1 MQFDF
6 DLKAHLTP
14 GHALPCGAVE
24 PVGIDERRI
33 VGAAHRAHQI
43 GGCQGEERGVAVHG
57 EQGRF
62 GNANWQPTFR
72 RPMAPAMSDV
82 PILYSFR
89 RCPYAMRARMALMVS
104 GTTYAHR
111 EVVLRCKPAAMLAA
125 SPKGTV
131 PVLVLA
137 AGTVIDESI
146 DIMHWA
152 LEKHDPENWL
162 TRIDA
167 ELVGLFDSA
176 FKHHLDR
183 YKYAARYDAD
193 PLANRSAGLAILADL
208 DTRLAGL
215 TYLGGERPRFS
226 DIAIFPFVR
235 QFAGV
240 DAAWFAACAPQRV
253 REWLAILVASDL
265 YERAMVRIEPWTGE
279 QD

>member
-1 MQFDF
+1 
-6 DLKAHLTP
+6 
-14 GHALPCGAVE
+14 
-24 PVGIDERRI
+24 
-33 VGAAHRAHQI
+33 
-43 GGCQGEERGVAVHG
+43 
-57 EQGRF
+57 
-62 GNANWQPTFR
+62 
-72 RPMAPAMSDV
+72 MAPAMSDV

-131 PVLVLA
+131 PVLVLVD
-137 AGTVIDESI
+137 GTVIDESI

-152 LEKHDPENWL
+152 LAQNDPQDW
-162 TRIDA
+162 RAHADA
-167 ELVGLFDSA
+167 ELIALFDGA

-193 PLANRSAGLAILADL
+193 PLANRAAGLVILADL
-208 DTRLAGL
+208 DTRLADL
-215 TYLGGERPRFS
+215 NYLGGARPGFN
-226 DIAIFPFVR
+226 DIATFPFVR

-253 REWLAILVASDL
+253 RKWLAILVASDL
-265 YERAMVRIEPWTGE
+265 YERAMVRIEP
-279 QD
+279 

>member
-1 MQFDF
+1 
-6 DLKAHLTP
+6 
-14 GHALPCGAVE
+14 
-24 PVGIDERRI
+24 
-33 VGAAHRAHQI
+33 
-43 GGCQGEERGVAVHG
+43 
-57 EQGRF
+57 
-62 GNANWQPTFR
+62 
-72 RPMAPAMSDV
+72 MAPAMSDV

-111 EVVLRCKPAAMLAA
+111 EVVLRCKPAAMMAA

-131 PVLVLA
+131 PVLVLMG
-137 AGTVIDESI
+137 GTVIDESI

-152 LEKHDPENWL
+152 LEQHDPENW
-162 TRIDA
+162 RARVDA
-167 ELVGLFDSA
+167 ELVELFDSA

-193 PLANRSAGLAILADL
+193 PLANRAAGLAILAEL
-208 DTRLAGL
+208 DTRLADRN
-215 TYLGGERPRFS
+215 YLGGAKPEFN

-240 DAAWFAACAPQRV
+240 DAALFTACAPRRV

-265 YERAMVRIEPWTGE
+265 YERAMVRIEPWAGE